1 MKKVFYPALVFALPL
16 FVGAQANGNGIS
28 GLLGLVQN
36 TINAVIPII
45 IGLAVLVF
53 LWGLLSYVV
62 SKDADKQKDARGV
75 MIWGIITIF
84 VMVSVWGLVGIL
96 NQTIFG
102 ANGASVQAPN
112 TPQVPQL
119 R

>member
-1 MKKVFYPALVFALPL
+1 MKKAIYPALLFALP
-16 FVGAQANGNGIS
+16 FVAGAQGQGIN
-28 GLLGLVQN
+28 GLLGLVQS
-36 TINAVIPII
+36 TINAIIPII

-62 SKDADKQKDARGV
+62 SKDPEKQKEARGV
-75 MIWGIITIF
+75 MIWGIIAIF

-96 NQTIFG
+96 NTTIFG
-102 ANGASVQAPN
+102 AQGSSVAAPN
-112 TPQVPQL
+112 PPQVPQI

>member
-1 MKKVFYPALVFALPL
+1 MKKAIYPALLLALP
-16 FVGAQANGNGIS
+16 FVASAQNGIQ
-28 GLLGLVQN
+28 GILGLVQN
-36 TINAVIPII
+36 TIDALIPII

-62 SKDADKQKDARGV
+62 AKDADKQKEARGV
-75 MIWGIITIF
+75 MIWGIIAIF

-102 ANGASVQAPN
+102 ASGSAVQAPN
-112 TPQVPQL
+112 TPQVP
-119 R
+119 RIR